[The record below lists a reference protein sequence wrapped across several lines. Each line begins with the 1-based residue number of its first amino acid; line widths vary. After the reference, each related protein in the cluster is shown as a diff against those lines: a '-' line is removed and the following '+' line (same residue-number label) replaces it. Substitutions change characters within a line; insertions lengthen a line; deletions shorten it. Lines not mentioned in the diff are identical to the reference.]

1 MITIVSQPQELNYTL
16 SLPRLRYKSDKAS
29 TTVTL
34 YRGTVKIL
42 EEKYFPFD
50 ASTPLELDFD
60 TLIDGLQT
68 IDYPKTEGII
78 THNNAAG
85 IYKIVIADSEGSK
98 EINFE
103 AMKGFRNSTELDLEM
118 FFSTAW
124 LNVPFVRRRLVR
136 SFQPLHLTAFARETI
151 NIKVI
156 SMYEDGTT
164 ETFLF
169 GKMVSGQLQTVDV
182 SPYLIQ
188 RRSTKKLIEY
198 TVFGAD
204 DEGKLNMQRRSYV
217 IDQTDVY
224 SEDYFV
230 FLNRIGGWE
239 SMALTG
245 QKTNSYKNVPSLAL
259 FDKRTIKYAD
269 ERTRTVKKNTG
280 YITGHADRILTIEMI
295 NSDQCYHVLD
305 GAARLINFKE
315 PTVDLTDGALNELDL
330 EFTYSDPKLAN
341 PRLENQPNYLTI

>member
-1 MITIVSQPQELNYTL
+1 MITIVAQPQELNYTL
-16 SLPRLRYKSDKAS
+16 SLPRLLYKSDKSS

-34 YRGTVKIL
+34 YRGADKIL

-50 ASTPLELDFD
+50 AETPLELDFD

-68 IDYPKTEGII
+68 IDYPKADGII
-78 THNNAAG
+78 THSNAAG
-85 IYKIVIADSEGSK
+85 IYKLLVTDTDGSK
-98 EINFE
+98 EINFT
-103 AMKGFRNSTELDLEM
+103 AMKGFRNNPELDLEF
-118 FFSTAW
+118 FFSTTW
-124 LNVPFVRRRLVR
+124 LNVPTLRRLVR
-136 SFQPLHLTAFARETI
+136 SFQPLHLTAFAREKI

-156 SMYEDGTT
+156 ALFEDKTT
-164 ETFLF
+164 ETFSF
-169 GKMVSGQLQTVDV
+169 GTMVSGQVQTVDV

-188 RRSTKKLIEY
+188 RRSAKKVIEY

-204 DEGKLNMQRRSYV
+204 DEGKLIMNRCIYV
-217 IDQTDVY
+217 IDPADIY

-230 FLNRIGGWE
+230 FLNRIGGWD

-280 YITGHADRILTIEMI
+280 YISGHADRILTIEMI

-315 PTVDLTDGALNELDL
+315 PTFDYIDGSLNEVDL
-330 EFTYSDPKLAN
+330 EFTYSDPQLAN
-341 PRLENQPNYLTI
+341 PRLENPPNYLTI

>member
-1 MITIVSQPQELNYTL
+1 MITIVAQPQEFNYTL
-16 SLPRLRYKSDKAS
+16 SLPTLLYKSDKAS

-34 YRGTVKIL
+34 YRGAVKIL
-42 EEKYFPFD
+42 EEKFNPFN
-50 ASTPLELDFD
+50 SETPIDLDFD

-78 THNNAAG
+78 THNNAAEV
-85 IYKIVIADSEGSK
+85 YKLVVADTDGAK
-98 EINFE
+98 EVNFT
-103 AMKGFRNSTELDLEM
+103 AMKGFRNNTELDLEF
-118 FFSTAW
+118 FFSSMW
-124 LNVPFVRRRLVR
+124 LNVPTSRRLVR
-136 SFQPLHLTAFARETI
+136 SFQPLHLTAFARQKI

-156 SMYEDGTT
+156 ALFQDKTT
-164 ETFLF
+164 ETFSF
-169 GKMVSGQLQTVDV
+169 GTMVSDQVQTVDV

-188 RRSTKKLIEY
+188 RRSTKKVTEY

-204 DEGKLNMQRRSYV
+204 DDGELIMQKRSYIV
-217 IDQTDVY
+217 EPIDIYRD
-224 SEDYFV
+224 DYFV

-280 YITGHADRILTIEMI
+280 YLTGHADRILTIEMI
-295 NSDQCYHVLD
+295 NSNQCYHVLD
-305 GAARLINFKE
+305 GTARLINFKE
-315 PTVDLTDGALNELDL
+315 PTFDYIDGSLKEVDL

-341 PRLENQPNYLTI
+341 PRLEQQPNYLTI